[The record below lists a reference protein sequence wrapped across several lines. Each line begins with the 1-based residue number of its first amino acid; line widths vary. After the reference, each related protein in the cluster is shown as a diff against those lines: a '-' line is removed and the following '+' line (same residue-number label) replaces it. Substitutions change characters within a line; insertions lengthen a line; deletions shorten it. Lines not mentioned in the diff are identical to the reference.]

1 MRNTLILLSLA
12 AWTGAA
18 FAMLPPPGPEAKAKA
33 DEAAAKSAWQ
43 GKVDAFKLCLVQ
55 DRVATNYRAHPP
67 AGRPAPGAAESTPA
81 CADPGPFVY
90 TAPEAK

>member
-43 GKVDAFKLCLVQ
+43 GKVDAF
-55 DRVATNYRAHPP
+55 
-67 AGRPAPGAAESTPA
+67 
-81 CADPGPFVY
+81 
-90 TAPEAK
+90 